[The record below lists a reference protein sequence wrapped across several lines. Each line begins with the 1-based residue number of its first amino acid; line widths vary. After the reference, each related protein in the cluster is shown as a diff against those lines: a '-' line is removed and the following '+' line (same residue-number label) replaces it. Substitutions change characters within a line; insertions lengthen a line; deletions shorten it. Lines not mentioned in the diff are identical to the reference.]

1 MKHRK
6 MAEIADERPDE
17 VFQVS
22 ADYILAVEN
31 LLNAA
36 ALVVQSDGSYDLENL
51 SDSIMELEDA

>member
-1 MKHRK
+1 

-17 VFQVS
+17 VFPVS
-22 ADYILAVEN
+22 ADYILVVEN

>member
-17 VFQVS
+17 VFPVS
-22 ADYILAVEN
+22 ADYIVAVEN

-36 ALVVQSDGSYDLENL
+36 ALVVQSDGAYDLENL